1 MKMKIEMMEM
11 ETEILFGL
19 FLIDSNLVL
28 RQETGGSRNRNAI
41 PTGFLL
47 RTDVF
52 LPIPAPHDVSV
63 WFIRKNVAFLE

>member
-28 RQETGGSRNRNAI
+28 RQETGGSRNRNA
-41 PTGFLL
+41 TLTDRFLRDFFYGL
-47 RTDVF
+47 TCF
-52 LPIPAPHDVSV
+52 FQSLLPMMCPYGSSV
-63 WFIRKNVAFLE
+63 RM